1 MVVAAVFAGCYD
13 YDKIVVS
20 GDPVRV
26 KMSYTFSS
34 SVAGN
39 RTRQPDVVVQ
49 NTNKLYPGIGSL
61 RIIPMRDMTPTVP
74 ELTLEEPVEKDDPT
88 SYFYHSSFC
97 DLEQGVNGCL
107 VYGAVD
113 YDSSLSLV
121 DVGSLIAQKPD
132 ENDQTKF
139 EPIDMATEPISTQQ
153 NLSDIS
159 FSLEPMWDNRDR
171 GTPAKAVTVA
181 GYLTA
186 VANVFVTVG
195 SNDLYWKNSKNEVLK
210 GLFINFTNH
219 ENNLPG
225 SEVAVK
231 KWLEILVDA
240 VDYYLDPSTRPV
252 SIQANEVEILNAIKS
267 KANDQIDKINSTGKT
282 NYPRNINLPDGA
294 AVLRWVRSTTE
305 GDKFQPRMNNTNLDN
320 INGVFRFAYPARL
333 YYFVGSEL
341 KTSNNVVNSY
351 TTNFAG
357 IESDASV
364 TAWDKVLEE
373 FETDNGSV
381 TSSTKSVA
389 LKKPVQYA
397 VAQLQVTVKAATE
410 TLQDAKTPTAND
422 VNTTNNAESS
432 GYSFPLKGII
442 IGGQRPVDYRFQP
455 VNSDVDTKFIY
466 DSQVKPDCYLT
477 TTQTAACNTLVL
489 QSYRGEDVLIIL
501 EFENNSSTDFEGVN
515 GTVYRGTRFYLIGKV
530 NALTEEQMDSSKEE
544 TKQVFTK
551 DYITTVKMTVSSL
564 AKAYSVLPSLLNNN
578 LEIGIEATPQWVAAT
593 PTVQRLE

>member
-39 RTRQPDVVVQ
+39 RTRQPDDVVQ
-49 NTNKLYPGIGSL
+49 NTNKRYPGIGSL

-113 YDSSLSLV
+113 YGPSPSLV

-139 EPIDMATEPISTQQ
+139 ETIDMATEPISTQQ

-159 FSLEPMWDNRDR
+159 FSLEPMWDNRDH
-171 GTPAKAVTVA
+171 GAPPEALKVA

-186 VANVFVTVG
+186 VANVC

-240 VDYYLDPSTRPV
+240 VDYYLNPSTRPV
-252 SIQANEVEILNAIKS
+252 SIQDNEEEILIAIKRE
-267 KANDQIDKINSTGKT
+267 ANDKIDKINSTEKT

-397 VAQLQVTVKAATE
+397 VAQLQVTVKSATE
-410 TLQDAKTPTAND
+410 KLQDAKTPTAND
-422 VNTTNNAESS
+422 VNTTNNA
-432 GYSFPLKGII
+432 FPLKGII

-466 DSQVKPDCYLT
+466 DSQVKDCYLT

-530 NALTEEQMDSSKEE
+530 NALTEEQIDSSKEE